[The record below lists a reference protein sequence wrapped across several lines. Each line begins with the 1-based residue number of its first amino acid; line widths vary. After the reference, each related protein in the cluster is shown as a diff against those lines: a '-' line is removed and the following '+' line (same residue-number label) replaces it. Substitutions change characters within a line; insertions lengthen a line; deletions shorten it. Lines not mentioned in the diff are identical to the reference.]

1 MLSLSCGSVRI
12 RYKVMII
19 LMISLIVE
27 EENDG
32 VGGSII

>member
-1 MLSLSCGSVRI
+1 MLSLSCGRVRI
-12 RYKVMII
+12 RQKVMII
-19 LMISLIVE
+19 LMICLITE